1 MLFSSIG
8 PRFTA
13 SHIFQFHLAMAF
25 WSMPLHSHQFPLQ
38 HSRNAHWKKK
48 NDVTKIQ
55 SCHICCI
62 RSFFSWMKHFASF
75 YFVAFFP
82 HQFTWC
88 SRFDCI
94 IFKIFDWFRI
104 FAVALLKSNRSK
116 SLSSQLVC
124 TLLLLIWNCFPHKY
138 E

>member
-38 HSRNAHWKKK
+38 HSWNAHWKKK

-75 YFVAFFP
+75 YFVAFFSSSIYLM
-82 HQFTWC
+82 FTIWLHNFQNFWLIPYLC
-88 SRFDCI
+88 SCFAKVKSIKI
-94 IFKIFDWFRI
+94 IIKSICMHFV
-104 FAVALLKSNRSK
+104 VAYLKLLS
-116 SLSSQLVC
+116 
-124 TLLLLIWNCFPHKY
+124 I
-138 E
+138 